1 MALVNAGRNFIA
13 KAIINDTPVNHFDNT
28 GSWIGVGNGT
38 GAVTASQTNLLG
50 TSTDRKIMTGTYPT
64 ISTNVLTFKS
74 SFNDDSSQFTWNEW
88 GVFNGSTA
96 GTMLSRKQESLGAKG
111 AGQTW
116 DFTVTL
122 TVNIGT

>member
-13 KAIINDTPVNHFDNT
+13 AKIIDDGAAAHYDATNAY
-28 GSWIGVGNGT
+28 IGVGNGT
-38 GAVTASQTNLLG
+38 GAVTAAQTNLLG
-50 TSTDRKIMTGTYPT
+50 TSSDRKGMTGAYPT
-64 ISTNVLTFKS
+64 IATNVLTFKS
-74 SFNDDSSQFTWNEW
+74 SFNDDSSQFTWSEW
-88 GVFNGSTA
+88 GVFNNSTA